1 MNNFIFQEVLM
12 LMAFGVCRILL
23 SDAMLNLPDKDKA
36 ILRYQRYG
44 EPLSTSSILALYG
57 PLP

>member
-1 MNNFIFQEVLM
+1 MF
-12 LMAFGVCRILL
+12 MAFGVCRILL